1 MRLQDFRRLHVWE
14 RAHAFAVDVRR
25 VVKTF
30 PAQGY
35 ADLRSQLSRAAESIV
50 HNIVEG
56 CASASRKEF
65 AHHLNVSIKSSAEV
79 DYQLE
84 LARDYH
90 ILPYDVWKRLAQEVI
105 EIRKMLTALRRA
117 VLRSIEENES
127 EEASPPNQEPRKPGR
142 SQRGQR
148 KPNKRNRKKNPEE
161 TGPSKPETG
170 PSKPEETGPD
180 A

>member
-1 MRLQDFRRLHVWE
+1 MQDFRRLHVWE
-14 RAHAFAVDVRR
+14 RAHAFAVDIRR

-30 PAQGY
+30 PPNGY
-35 ADLRSQLSRAAESIV
+35 ADLRSQLTRAAESIV

-65 AHHLNVSIKSSAEV
+65 AHHLNVSIKSAAEV

-84 LARDYH
+84 LARDYD
-90 ILPYDVWKRLAQEVI
+90 ILPYDVWKRLAQEVT

-127 EEASPPNQEPRKPGR
+127 SDSPPPSAEPRKAKGAGQNEGR
-142 SQRGQR
+142 GNGNQRNR
-148 KPNKRNRKKNPEE
+148 RKRNLM
-161 TGPSKPETG
+161 
-170 PSKPEETGPD
+170 PD
-180 A
+180 D